1 MTNPGKKMDVI
12 EVEVQHSVP
21 GKLLIRKRAVALQPL
36 DTKMLIAA
44 AA

>member
-21 GKLLIRKRAVALQPL
+21 GELLIRKRAVALQPL